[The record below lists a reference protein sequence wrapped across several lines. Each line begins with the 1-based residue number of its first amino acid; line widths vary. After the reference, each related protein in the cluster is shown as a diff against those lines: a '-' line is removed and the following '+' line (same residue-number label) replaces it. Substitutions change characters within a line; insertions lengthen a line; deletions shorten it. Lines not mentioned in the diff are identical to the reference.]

1 MHLQLN
7 PQPTLPQANPNF
19 TSTPRIPST
28 HPNHT
33 TQQLP
38 PNSPPSIPK
47 SASQESL
54 LSPSTTTQILFSLTS
69 SSRLWQRNMKL
80 RRPDDDND
88 DGDDDEKVKTAKITR
103 EIEREMERYDIDFDI
118 SQKKKKKKRTNTHS
132 RNVSDYQVTSPPFPS
147 YHGWMTQPKQSLRF
161 VQLTH

>member
-38 PNSPPSIPK
+38 PNSPPSIP
-47 SASQESL
+47 QIRVPRI
-54 LSPSTTTQILFSLTS
+54 SPLPFDYD
-69 SSRLWQRNMKL
+69 
-80 RRPDDDND
+80 PDL
-88 DGDDDEKVKTAKITR
+88 V
-103 EIEREMERYDIDFDI
+103 
-118 SQKKKKKKRTNTHS
+118 
-132 RNVSDYQVTSPPFPS
+132 
-147 YHGWMTQPKQSLRF
+147 
-161 VQLTH
+161 LTHKLKPFVAKEYEATATRRRQ